1 MNLNLCV
8 FVLLTIQF
16 MLYTIYKRSFTCIY
30 SINLVVRKIRFHGRE
45 SGLPDAN
52 RAKITSS
59 DFDTSKPFA
68 LSLFFLF
75 LKC

>member
-1 MNLNLCV
+1 MCFCIVNNSIYVLYNSCTILN
-8 FVLLTIQF
+8 
-16 MLYTIYKRSFTCIY
+16 RSFTCIY